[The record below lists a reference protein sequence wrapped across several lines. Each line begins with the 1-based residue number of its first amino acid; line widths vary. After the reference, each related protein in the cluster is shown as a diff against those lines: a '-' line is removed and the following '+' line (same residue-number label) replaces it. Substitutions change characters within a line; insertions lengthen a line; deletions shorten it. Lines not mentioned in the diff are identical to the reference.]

1 MNKKRI
7 ETDLKQA
14 KYIINDTESN
24 DFDIDLASYLIQQSI
39 EKTLK
44 YILHN
49 IYNQDETTKKY
60 RTHNINSLIIQLNKI
75 DANFID
81 KHKDIVKISDK
92 LTSWEANC
100 RYSDE
105 NIATKEDVVNAYNYA
120 KNFYNELIEYEK
132 NHLSGI
138 SIFQSKENIN
148 IEDYNS
154 QNFKDENKYIN
165 TNIKLDK
172 QEKLEIDNINNDSK
186 IILITIQK

>member
-44 YILHN
+44 YIWHN

-105 NIATKEDVVNAYNYA
+105 IIATKEDVVNAYNYA
-120 KNFYNELIEYEK
+120 KNFIMNW
-132 NHLSGI
+132 
-138 SIFQSKENIN
+138 
-148 IEDYNS
+148 
-154 QNFKDENKYIN
+154 
-165 TNIKLDK
+165 
-172 QEKLEIDNINNDSK
+172 
-186 IILITIQK
+186 

>member
-138 SIFQSKENIN
+138 SIFQSKENIK

-154 QNFKDENKYIN
+154 KNFKDENKYIN
-165 TNIKLDK
+165 TNIKLD
-172 QEKLEIDNINNDSK
+172 NI
-186 IILITIQK
+186 LF